1 MVRVAIKSRDVL
13 KKLHPI
19 KHRLVPDLLE
29 KVIKQDYDEKANSAL
44 TFSWLIFFERVQNDS
59 LFKVLFV

>member
-29 KVIKQDYDEKANSAL
+29 KVIKRGYNKMANRAY
-44 TFSWLIFFERVQNDS
+44 IFLANIFERVQNDS
-59 LFKVLFV
+59 LLKVLFV